1 MTVEAD
7 ITGRGAPELPDDLR
21 EPLLASAHSLADE
34 LVAVRRDLHRHPEL
48 GRHEVRTTGVVA
60 DRLRAAGLSPQVMHG
75 GVGVVC
81 DLGGGAGGGAGEA
94 GDGPT
99 VALRAD
105 LDALP
110 VPDEKDVPY
119 RSTVPGV
126 SHACGHDVHTS
137 AVLGAGLVLQRL
149 DSRGALPGR
158 VRLVFQPA
166 EELTPGGAL
175 DVMAA
180 GVLDD
185 VDRIFC
191 LHCDPRLDVGSVGL
205 RVGPITG
212 SADHVEVRLTG
223 PGGHTARPHLTADLV
238 FALGKVVTE
247 VPAVLSRR
255 VDPRAGLSV
264 VWGHVEAGHAPNAI
278 PREGV
283 VGGTVRA
290 LDAAVWDRAP
300 QVVEAAIRG
309 VVAPYDVGCEVTY
322 TRGVPPVDNDG
333 TCTRLLAGAANAV
346 LGPGSVG
353 ETEQSLGGEDFA
365 WYLGRVP
372 GALARLGVRR
382 PGDLVSRDLHQGSF
396 DVDERAVEVGARL
409 LAATAVLGLLPLS

>member
-1 MTVEAD
+1 VTVEAD
-7 ITGRGAPELPDDLR
+7 LTGRGAPELPDEVR
-21 EPLLASAHSLADE
+21 EPLLESARAMAGE
-34 LVAVRRDLHRHPEL
+34 LVAVRRDLHAHPEL

-60 DRLRAAGLSPQVMHG
+60 DRLAAAGLGPQVLSG
-75 GVGVVC
+75 GVGLLC
-81 DLGGGAGGGAGEA
+81 DVGVD
-94 GDGPT
+94 DGRPA

-110 VPDEKDVPY
+110 VPDEKDVAY
-119 RSTVPGV
+119 RSTVPGR

-137 AVLGAGLVLQRL
+137 AVLGAGLVLAGLAGQ
-149 DSRGALPGR
+149 GGVPGR

-166 EELTPGGAL
+166 EELTPGGAV
-175 DVMAA
+175 DVVAA
-180 GVLDD
+180 GALDG
-185 VDRIFC
+185 VGQIYC
-191 LHCDPRLDVGSVGL
+191 LHCDPRLDVGGVGL
-205 RVGPITG
+205 RAGPITG

-264 VWGHVEAGHAPNAI
+264 VWGHVEAGSASNAI
-278 PREGV
+278 PREGR

-290 LDAAVWDRAP
+290 LDSAVWEQAP
-300 QVVEAAIRG
+300 QVVEDSIRAA
-309 VVAPYDVGCEVTY
+309 VAPYRVGCEVTY
-322 TRGVPPVDNDG
+322 TRGVPPVDNDPG
-333 TCTRLLAGAANAV
+333 CTRVLASAAQAVVGA
-346 LGPGSVG
+346 GSVS

-365 WYLGRVP
+365 WYLAAVP

-382 PGDLVSRDLHQGSF
+382 PGDTVQRDLHQGSF
-396 DVDERAVEVGARL
+396 DVDERAIELGVRL
-409 LAATAVLGLLPLS
+409 LAATAVLGLLSLS

>member
-7 ITGRGAPELPDDLR
+7 LTGKGAPELPADLR
-21 EPLLASAHSLADE
+21 EPLLATSRGLADE
-34 LVAVRRDLHRHPEL
+34 LVGIRRDLHRHPEL
-48 GRHEVRTTGVVA
+48 GRREVRTTGVVA
-60 DRLRAAGLSPQVMHG
+60 DRLSAAGLQPRVLHG
-75 GVGVVC
+75 GVGLVC
-81 DLGGGAGGGAGEA
+81 DVGEA
-94 GDGPT
+94 GAAGRSL

-137 AVLGAGLVLQRL
+137 AVLGAGLVLQQL
-149 DSRGALPGR
+149 AAGTALPGR
-158 VRLVFQPA
+158 VRLLFQPA

-175 DVMAA
+175 DLVDA
-180 GVLDD
+180 GVLDG
-185 VDRIFC
+185 VDQIYC

-205 RVGPITG
+205 RVGPVTG

-264 VWGHVEAGHAPNAI
+264 VWGQVTAGHAPNAI
-278 PREGV
+278 PREGRL
-283 VGGTVRA
+283 GGTVRA
-290 LDAAVWDRAP
+290 LDTAVWERAP
-300 QVVEAAIRG
+300 QVVEAAIRDS
-309 VVAPYDVGCEVTY
+309 VAPYGVDCEVAY
-322 TRGVPPVDNDG
+322 TRGVPPVDNDAD
-333 TCTRLLAGAANAV
+333 CTRMLAGAASAV
-346 LGPGSVG
+346 LGAGSVG
-353 ETEQSLGGEDFA
+353 QTQQSLGGEDFA

-372 GALARLGVRR
+372 GALVRLGVRR
-382 PGDLVSRDLHQGSF
+382 PGDPVSRDLHQGSF
-396 DVDERAVEVGARL
+396 DVDERAVETGARL
-409 LAATAVLGLLPLS
+409 LAATAVLAMLSLS